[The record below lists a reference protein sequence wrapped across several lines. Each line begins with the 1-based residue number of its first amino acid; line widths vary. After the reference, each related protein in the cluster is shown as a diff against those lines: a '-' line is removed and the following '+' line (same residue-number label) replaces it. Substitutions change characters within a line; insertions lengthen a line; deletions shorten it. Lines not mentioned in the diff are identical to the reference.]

1 MPPVL
6 FRKWAGAA
14 PAKRKANGAAPVPY
28 GLDFE
33 EGQEE
38 VLGSTVHDTFLG
50 FPEESTTRMRD
61 KAAAGVI
68 PKDGRTAAQATTRS
82 DWGSPDWRRLC
93 TNYAGSC
100 NEKAIDRYH
109 RRRIKSKQLCQQQ
122 REERWVKCFRR
133 WEKTDATAVS
143 STEFSILPA
152 GWLLDGRPLPEGLPP
167 KPKAAAEIL
176 EEAKA
181 AAAKRLAAAAQ
192 IGPMVSKVLKQ
203 EPPEAEQTLATR
215 APTPSTPG
223 PSTPSAVTD
232 DAGEPCFTDGGDC
245 RDRAGDLGLV
255 RGSLKPLRPLPEP
268 LTRSNFKKAGEL
280 RYAASS
286 SCSTVSSRGSMT
298 RRIHGWRRERASSRS
313 DDFSAIG

>member
-14 PAKRKANGAAPVPY
+14 PAKRKLNGAAPVPY

-38 VLGSTVHDTFLG
+38 ALGSTIHDSFLG
-50 FPEESTTRMRD
+50 FTEESTRRMRD
-61 KAAAGVI
+61 KAAAGVV

-82 DWGSPDWRRLC
+82 DWGSPDWRCLC

-122 REERWVKCFRR
+122 REERWVKCFRC

-203 EPPEAEQTLATR
+203 EPAEQTLATR
-215 APTPSTPG
+215 APTPSTSG
-223 PSTPSAVTD
+223 PSAPSAVTE
-232 DAGEPCFTDGGDC
+232 DAGEPTLDGFD
-245 RDRAGDLGLV
+245 AGLV

-268 LTRSNFKKAGEL
+268 FTRSNFKKAGEL